1 MNHTAETL
9 QMLYG
14 ISASEWELNT
24 VIESAKKDIE
34 LSGQLNTSE
43 KIIADAICSVFNV
56 TMSEIKAG
64 IRGCEIVC
72 DARKALCFEIKNRLK
87 YSDERIGE
95 ICNRD
100 HSSVSI
106 MRKRFNDIYD
116 ADSTFRA
123 KMKQVKSI
131 INERSE
137 LAYPNSDSMPVGDS
151 NNRNNRK
158 L

>member
-34 LSGQLNTSE
+34 LSEQLNTNE

-56 TMSEIKAG
+56 TMAEITASNK
-64 IRGCEIVC
+64 GCEIVC
-72 DARKALCFEIKNRLK
+72 DARKALSVELKNRLK

-95 ICNRD
+95 LCNRD

-123 KMKQVKSI
+123 KIKQVKSI

-151 NNRNNRK
+151 NNRDNRK